1 MQKNNIPEEETIT
14 PVIKD
19 IERIFIRIFN
29 SIGRAISTIGIYISR
44 IISFFLTNFK
54 KLVLVAIIGGILGFL
69 SFYIAP
75 KQYASDLVVKMN
87 IDARAQL
94 FSDVNYFNSLVKRDQ
109 SDRLANLL
117 NLTESEA
124 KSITAF
130 EVLPFSSLRE
140 RIEYVDKIYRNL
152 DTSYQKLI
160 SVDDILDEED
170 YSYSNKFIII
180 VKSEDE
186 FVFEKIETPFL
197 KYIERVPELH
207 QMRESQLKILEN
219 ERAILTNEMES
230 LDTLKKITNLVML
243 EQAKAKSKSNTG
255 TTITM
260 GQNGENSNI
269 NPLDVYAKVVDY
281 SKQISIID
289 TEIENYNQCYI
300 IFSHFNTIGD
310 RIGFGKIARSLL
322 FAITFFFLTA
332 LIVAFREAYK
342 GK

>member
-19 IERIFIRIFN
+19 IERIFTRLIN
-29 SIGRAISTIGIYISR
+29 SIGIAISAFGNFISR
-44 IISFFLTNFK
+44 IFFFLMANIK
-54 KLVLVAIIGGILGFL
+54 ALVLVAIVGGVLGYL
-69 SFYIAP
+69 SFYVFP

-94 FSDVNYFNSLVKRDQ
+94 FSDVNYFNSLVKREQ
-109 SDRLANLL
+109 TDRLANLL
-117 NLTESEA
+117 NLTKSEA
-124 KSITAF
+124 KSITSF

-160 SVDDILDEED
+160 SLDDILDEED
-170 YSYSNKFIII
+170 YSYSNKFVII
-180 VKSEDE
+180 VTSEDE
-186 FVFEKIETPFL
+186 FVFEKIEAPFL

-207 QMRESQLKILEN
+207 RMRESQLKILKN
-219 ERAILTNEMES
+219 ERAILINEMES

-243 EQAKAKSKSNTG
+243 EQAKSKNKANTG
-255 TTITM
+255 TTITL
-260 GQNGENSNI
+260 GQNGENNNI

-310 RIGFGKIARSLL
+310 RVGFGRLTRSLF
-322 FAITFFFLTA
+322 FALAFFLITA
-332 LIVAFREAYK
+332 LIVAIRQAYNNK
-342 GK
+342 